1 MEELIVKLFY
11 NLEIEKKLGMK
22 TQFNVHF
29 SDKTYFFLNLVLLIL
44 MRNLYYFT
52 PVVEEI

>member
-1 MEELIVKLFY
+1 
-11 NLEIEKKLGMK
+11 MK